1 MALVYKGDVGTRLT
15 ISTNNTA
22 IPSTTTLTI
31 LIKKPV
37 SGTLLTKT
45 PTSINY
51 TTGVLTYES
60 LSTDLDEVG
69 EYKVQVRG
77 VFDDGDDLRSDL
89 DSFYV
94 YEKLS

>member
-1 MALVYKGDVGTRLT
+1 MALVYKGDIGTRLT
-15 ISTNNTA
+15 IATSNTIMA
-22 IPSTTTLTI
+22 LTTVLTV
-31 LIKKPV
+31 LIRKP